1 MRRDLAEQMMA
12 HLRELEAPMNNLSAA
27 SEQLEGDERTRVRRS
42 VGQVIAT
49 VGALKLDIAKQ
60 YPDLDPDKVS

>member
-1 MRRDLAEQMMA
+1 MRRDLAEQMIT
-12 HLRELEAPMNNLSAA
+12 HLRELEAPMNRLSAA

-42 VGQVIAT
+42 VAQVIAT

-60 YPDLDPDKVS
+60 YPDLASDKAP